1 LVFYQNAENLHGP
14 NKFAYH
20 PAMSCPV
27 PSSEIV
33 TLLSIAEVA
42 GLAIME
48 IYNSDFSASLK
59 HDQTPVTAAD
69 VAAENIILPALA
81 KHFPDIPVISEE
93 QAAAGHVPKI
103 ASTFFL
109 VDPLDGTKEFINRN
123 GEFTVNIALIKNGKP
138 ALGVIY
144 APAIDEMF
152 WGEIGNGSAWRA
164 NDSEWQSCL
173 TRAPDPQ
180 GLSVMASRS
189 HRDAATEA
197 YLKTVKVKDFT
208 AAGSSLK
215 FCRLAQGQ
223 ADLYPRFGRTM
234 EWDIAAGH
242 AILAA
247 AGGSVTKPDGTLL
260 TYGKPTLDNPGFIA
274 RGSSN
279 SATWKLT

>member
-1 LVFYQNAENLHGP
+1 
-14 NKFAYH
+14 
-20 PAMSCPV
+20 MTCPV
-27 PSSEIV
+27 PSSEIA
-33 TLLSIAEVA
+33 TLLKIAEAA
-42 GLAIME
+42 GNAIME
-48 IYNSDFSASLK
+48 IYNSDFSATLK
-59 HDQTPVTAAD
+59 QDESPVTAAD

-81 KHFPDIPVISEE
+81 KHFPEIPVISEE

-103 ASTFFL
+103 AGTFFL

-144 APAIDEMF
+144 APAIGEMF
-152 WGEIGNGSAWRA
+152 WGEVDNGAGFQTFKG
-164 NDSEWQSCL
+164 EWQACTVRCASSE
-173 TRAPDPQ
+173 
-180 GLSVMASRS
+180 GMSVIASRS
-189 HRDAATEA
+189 HRDATTDD
-197 YLKTVKVKDFT
+197 YLRTIKVKDFT

-247 AGGSVTKPDGTLL
+247 AGGSVTQPDGSPL

-274 RGSSN
+274 RGN
-279 SATWKLT
+279 ATPP